1 MGPTKKPDPKTP
13 LEEALDDWTF
23 KYELTPAE
31 REVLFVTATDSATH
45 AELARM
51 RETTPDTVKAQSSA
65 VCKKVGSRSILEA
78 ATKLLREALAVAT
91 FDKEQRDAKREKAGE
106 DEEHDHG

>member
-13 LEEALDDWTF
+13 LTETLDDWTF

-31 REVLFVTATDSATH
+31 REVLFATATGSATH

-51 RETTPDTVKAQSSA
+51 RETTPDTVKAQSSD
-65 VCKKVGSRSILEA
+65 VCKKVGARS
-78 ATKLLREALAVAT
+78 LLDASLRLFREAYALAES
-91 FDKEQRDAKREKAGE
+91 DREMRDAKREKLGE
-106 DEEHDHG
+106 DEDDHG